1 MYSLP
6 ERFGGSELT
15 AGTSLLVTGPPM
27 TGKRRVGLDVLANG
41 AAIGDGAIVVT
52 TKDDAERVLDEY
64 RSLAGDADPE
74 SADIGVVDCVSRQQ
88 GVDELPDARISYV
101 SSPEDMTG
109 IGIKF
114 SELLEEFH
122 ANRGLERNRVLF
134 HSITALLLYSNSETV
149 FRFLHVFT
157 GRIRSVG
164 GLGVFVIES
173 TVHDD
178 QTMGTIQQLFD
189 GVIEVADETEP
200 DMRLPGV
207 TN

>member
-6 ERFGGSELT
+6 ERFGGADLT

-114 SELLEEFH
+114 SEFVEEFYTGR
-122 ANRGLERNRVLF
+122 NVKQNRV
-134 HSITALLLYSNSETV
+134 ALDSLSTLLMYSDLQTV
-149 FRFLHVFT
+149 FRFMHVLTSRIEDADAIGLH
-157 GRIRSVG
+157 
-164 GLGVFVIES
+164 VIES
-173 TVHDD
+173 TAHD
-178 QTMGTIQQLFD
+178 QESLNTLKQLYD
-189 GVIEVADETEP
+189 GIVEVEADESVTL
-200 DMRLPGV
+200 RLPG
-207 TN
+207 TA